1 VSGSAE
7 PVLRSDDYPG
17 ADFVRL
23 AEEALSSGLRHSPA
37 DVGLQRVLSAAVRL
51 YAARVE
57 MEVGQAPPIASDTV
71 SPTDVVVTVSD
82 MIRAVDIN
90 LFDLAMWY
98 RRPQGEGT

>member
-1 VSGSAE
+1 MSGAAGQAQ
-7 PVLRSDDYPG
+7 RNDDYPG

-23 AEEALSSGLRHSPA
+23 AEEALSSGIRHSPA

-57 MEVGQAPPIASDTV
+57 MEVGQAPPIASETV